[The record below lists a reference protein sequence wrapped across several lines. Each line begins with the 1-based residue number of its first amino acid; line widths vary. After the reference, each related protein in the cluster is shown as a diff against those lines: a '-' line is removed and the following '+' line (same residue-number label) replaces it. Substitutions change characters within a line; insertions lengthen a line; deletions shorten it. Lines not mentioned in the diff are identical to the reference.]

1 VSGQEMTIVWSANV
15 EHVVRGETV
24 VEYGGYFD
32 TEGAARRW
40 VEKTAVDVL
49 EPLGAVKALSVPAD
63 DKDGEELEL
72 GYAEWSHRGWEEHEC

>member
-1 VSGQEMTIVWSANV
+1 MTIVWSACV
-15 EHVVRGETV
+15 EHVVSGETV

-40 VEKTAVDVL
+40 VEKTVVDVL

-63 DKDGEELEL
+63 ENSEEREL
-72 GYAEWSHRGWEEHEC
+72 GYAEWSHRGWEEYEC